1 MDTELKIQKMREE
14 IAALEKQAAKEAK
27 EKLLALP
34 AAVGLKNVTELV
46 KALLPYAKGLKLS
59 GGAEASAKA
68 ARAVK
73 KGKRAK
79 ITEEIK
85 KAILEDLK
93 GGATAA
99 AAADKHGVSVASV
112 NLIKSAAGLVK
123 KRKKA
128 KS

>member
-59 GGAEASAKA
+59 GKAEAPAKA
-68 ARAVK
+68 AGAK

-79 ITEEIK
+79 ITDDMR

-99 AAADKHGVSVASV
+99 AAAAKHGVSVASV